1 MKGDKQT
8 LRIAL
13 CQIDTSVGDIE
24 ENGNKIID
32 CLSRV
37 GEYEPDLVL
46 FPELAVSGYPPEDLL
61 LKRHFLED
69 CQSEVERIS
78 SAAKDTVAIAGYPEL
93 DSVTGKV
100 YNSLALLS
108 DRKVVGSYRKVLLPN
123 YGVFDEHRYFE
134 PGDCGASIGLGPI
147 RIGLSICEDVW
158 HVGRPVEDEVSKGA
172 TVVVNISASPYHQGK
187 GLERKQML
195 SDRAKRY
202 GCYILFC
209 NSVGG
214 QDELVFD
221 GHSMVIGPEGEVL
234 AHGKQFE
241 EDLIITD
248 ISIAES
254 SRASVADITNSTDTF
269 KVQSVADFDLVQRER
284 SETPERGQFVALETE
299 EEVYMAL
306 LVGTRDYV
314 KKNGFDHVVIG
325 LSGGIDSSLVACIAA
340 DALGSEHVTGV
351 VMPSPYSSSETQS
364 DARLL
369 TSTLGIQLIDLSID
383 RAMDA
388 YRETLGDVFA
398 NTKPDI
404 TEENIQA
411 RIRGNLLMALSNKFG
426 WLVLTTGNKSEYS
439 VGYATLYGDMAG
451 GYAVIKDV
459 SKTLVYDL
467 SRLRN
472 SKPDSPI
479 PDSVITRP
487 PSAELRPD
495 QRDED
500 SLPPYDVLDPILE
513 AYVEHDESADQLVK
527 RGFDRETVERV
538 TRLVDMSEYK
548 RRQAPPGV
556 RIRPKA
562 FGRDRRL
569 PITSLYRG

>member
-1 MKGDKQT
+1 MPNEILK
-8 LRIAL
+8 LRVAL
-13 CQIDTSVGDIE
+13 CQIDTSVGDIKG
-24 ENGNKIID
+24 NGDKIID
-32 CLSRV
+32 GLSKA
-37 GEYEPDLVL
+37 GEYEADLVL
-46 FPELAVSGYPPEDLL
+46 FPELAISGYPPEDLL
-61 LKRHFLED
+61 LKKHFLED
-69 CQSEVERIS
+69 CRSELERIS
-78 SAAKDTVAIAGYPEL
+78 SAATDAVALAGYPEL
-93 DSVTGKV
+93 DSDTGKV
-100 YNSLALLS
+100 YNSLALLN
-108 DRKVVGSYRKVLLPN
+108 DCRVVGSYRKVLLPN

-134 PGDCGASIGLGPI
+134 PGDCGASIGLGPV
-147 RIGLSICEDVW
+147 RIGLSICEDAW
-158 HVGRPVEDEVSKGA
+158 HVGRPVEDEVNKGA
-172 TVVVNISASPYHQGK
+172 RVVVNISASPYHQGK

-221 GHSMVIGPEGEVL
+221 GHSLVIDPKGEVL
-234 AHGKQFE
+234 VHGKQFE
-241 EDLIITD
+241 EDLIVTD
-248 ISIAES
+248 LSIAGDDRVS
-254 SRASVADITNSTDTF
+254 ANGSADSTDTF
-269 KVQSVADFDLVQRER
+269 VVESIADFNLGQPQRRAAER
-284 SETPERGQFVALETE
+284 DPFKALKEDD
-299 EEVYMAL
+299 EVYTAL

-314 KKNGFDHVVIG
+314 EKNGFDHVVIG
-325 LSGGIDSSLVACIAA
+325 LSGGIDSSLVACIAT
-340 DALGSEHVTGV
+340 DALGSDRVTGV

-364 DARLL
+364 DARHL
-369 TSTLGIQLIDLSID
+369 TSTLGIKLIDLSIE
-383 RAMDA
+383 RAMDS
-388 YRETLGDVFA
+388 YREILGDVFS
-398 NTKPDI
+398 NTEPDI

-451 GYAVIKDV
+451 GYAVLKDV
-459 SKTLVYDL
+459 SKTLVYAL
-467 SRLRN
+467 SHLRN
-472 SKPDSPI
+472 SRPDSPI

-495 QRDED
+495 QRDDD

-513 AYVEHDESADQLVK
+513 AYVELDESADQLVK

-538 TRLVDMSEYK
+538 IRLVDTSEYK

-556 RIRPKA
+556 KIRPKS

-569 PITSLYRG
+569 PITNLYRG